1 MSCNVLLTFEL
12 FNIPETITNQMLTV
26 KKGTVYVLI
35 PHSIPISLCCKN
47 NTIKIIQQQMS
58 AICTLKAIPS

>member
-35 PHSIPISLCCKN
+35 PLYFIMLQK
-47 NTIKIIQQQMS
+47 
-58 AICTLKAIPS
+58 